1 MFGLS
6 FTVSDRPTEACVR
19 GSLPQ
24 VPSARGV
31 INTRS
36 FALLLG
42 LWSYALLAL
51 ARIPAAGAPTNVPT
65 NDSANLGSWDYDTW
79 VKNTR
84 AAALLWFLHL
94 LATVAA
100 RAAEHYGRLETP
112 PAFRRRYDSALR
124 QETRVLQYSA
134 ITAALKLQRRR
145 IARRCRIK
153 HRDGKSSLSAGGI
166 AAFGRAVAA
175 LEVVSSFGD
184 GLWFLKWTVYTYYL
198 ACLLVPTLACL
209 VCCFM
214 SGGNSDIDDTPTI
227 QRSDSTV
234 IDSENQIKES
244 FFTKEVD
251 GEQVPTN
258 RLRGGGGDEDRLLS
272 GLQKLLSGFS
282 TAGESALP

>member
-1 MFGLS
+1 MARKMKDTDTEEELIEAFKV
-6 FTVSDRPTEACVR
+6 FDRPAEACVR

-79 VKNTR
+79 VNNTR

-94 LATVAA
+94 LATVVA
-100 RAAEHYGRLETP
+100 RGAEHYGRLGTP
-112 PAFRRRYDSALR
+112 PAFRRRYESAFR

-134 ITAALKLQRRR
+134 ITAALKSQRRR
-145 IARRCRIK
+145 IARRCRTK

-166 AAFGRAVAA
+166 AAFGRGGAA

-184 GLWFLKWTVYTYYL
+184 GLWFLKMDGLHLLFGLHTCAY
-198 ACLLVPTLACL
+198 ACMFGVLLYVRGQFRHRRHAHNSTLRL
-209 VCCFM
+209 H
-214 SGGNSDIDDTPTI
+214 GY
-227 QRSDSTV
+227 
-234 IDSENQIKES
+234 
-244 FFTKEVD
+244 
-251 GEQVPTN
+251 
-258 RLRGGGGDEDRLLS
+258 RLRKS
-272 GLQKLLSGFS
+272 N
-282 TAGESALP
+282 